1 MQNDLTSIGHVII
14 FMHDTPE
21 MEYTFTSIYGFY
33 IKQKSF
39 LEMLRNYL
47 VCFLLLNEIKK
58 RIWSEFR
65 LTWFWL
71 WSRLID
77 LIAPYAIDFD
87 LWFPSGI

>member
-14 FMHDTPE
+14 FMHDTLE

-47 VCFLLLNEIKK
+47 VCFLLLGGFI
-58 RIWSEFR
+58 
-65 LTWFWL
+65 
-71 WSRLID
+71 
-77 LIAPYAIDFD
+77 
-87 LWFPSGI
+87 